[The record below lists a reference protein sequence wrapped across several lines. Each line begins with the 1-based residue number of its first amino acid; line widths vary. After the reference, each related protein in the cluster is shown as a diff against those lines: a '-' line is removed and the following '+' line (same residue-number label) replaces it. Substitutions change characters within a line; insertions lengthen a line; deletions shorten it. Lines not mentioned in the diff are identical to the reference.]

1 MSNVIVVSENTITD
15 FENKVDEMIGK
26 GFMII
31 RESFE
36 VYTTG
41 YEDSYLTHYVI
52 LMARF
57 MKPMKPMITL
67 SQ

>member
-41 YEDSYLTHYVI
+41 YEDSVG
-52 LMARF
+52 
-57 MKPMKPMITL
+57 L